1 MSANVRENVTAVWVL
16 LLVIT
21 VGSWA
26 LGTHLLGE
34 SLGRILAPASIL
46 ALALIKARLVIL
58 HFMEVR
64 HAPAAIRQLCSA
76 WLVVV
81 FGGLLWFYC

>member
-1 MSANVRENVTAVWVL
+1 MSVYVRENVTVVWVL
-16 LLVIT
+16 LLVIS

-26 LGTHLLGE
+26 LGTHLVGE
-34 SLGRILAPASIL
+34 SLGGVLAPASIL
-46 ALALIKARLVIL
+46 ALAFIKARLVIL

-64 HAPAAIRQLCSA
+64 HAPTAIRHLCSA

-81 FGGLLWFYC
+81 FGGLLWIYC

>member
-1 MSANVRENVTAVWVL
+1 MSETARENVTAVWVL
-16 LLVIT
+16 LLVIA

-26 LGTHLLGE
+26 LGTHLQGE
-34 SLGRILAPASIL
+34 SLGGVLVPASIL

-64 HAPAAIRQLCSA
+64 RAPAAIRHLCTA

-81 FGGLLWFYC
+81 FGALLWMYC